1 MNLMGLVTLL
11 TGMLA
16 SPFQLIILQAD
27 EGLKKT
33 AAQKSG
39 PGLAGF
45 PCSKVLGKLGRSL
58 GAFSGNKLPRSN
70 GQRPLRRFGLR
81 WAS

>member
-27 EGLKKT
+27 EGAEKT

-45 PCSKVLGKLGRSL
+45 SRCSKVLGKLGSL
-58 GAFSGNKLPRSN
+58 GAFQETSYQGAMGKGR
-70 GQRPLRRFGLR
+70 
-81 WAS
+81 